1 MERVERGRVRVKE
14 AEEKEEGLLVE
25 ELSPEIIFGRHFD
38 TNLAEGEKETLEQED
53 PVSRLT
59 TDTRNWR
66 GATRRSRNV
75 ATKTEEM
82 LLSWELE
89 WNRMLIERHPEMSTP
104 WIHRTFIILLCHT
117 IRPDKFVDM
126 MKREKIWMMEQQWLS
141 EEGEGGEE
149 VEEGMQHVCQKHSK
163 RYLQSVRTS
172 VCPFDDE
179 REMALRGRTLMW
191 SFIVSY
197 IGKPFGGFQR
207 QSEECEKEVPS
218 VQGVLEVRKRKDIVV
233 VVVLFSSFLLFLC
246 FHCSHRSLPQTH
258 LQNHTHTNTGGWKNS
273 PDGSCPR

>member
-1 MERVERGRVRVKE
+1 MKE
-14 AEEKEEGLLVE
+14 GEEKEEGLLVE

-38 TNLAEGEKETLEQED
+38 TNLAEEEKETLEQED

-104 WIHRTFIILLCHT
+104 WFHRTFIILLCHT
-117 IRPDKFVDM
+117 IRPDKFVEM
-126 MKREKIWMMEQQWLS
+126 MKKEKIWMMEQQWLS
-141 EEGEGGEE
+141 EKEMEEEGNGGEEEVEEVEGGEE
-149 VEEGMQHVCQKHSK
+149 DRDGSMQNVCQKHSK

-172 VCPFDDE
+172 VSPFDDE
-179 REMALRGRTLMW
+179 REIALRGRTLMW

-218 VQGVLEVRKRKDIVV
+218 VQGVLEVRKEKI
-233 VVVLFSSFLLFLC
+233 LLSLLFLLFC
-246 FHCSHRSLPQTH
+246 VSSLFP
-258 LQNHTHTNTGGWKNS
+258 LFPLFSHTHTQNHKHTHRRLEKWS
-273 PDGSCPR
+273 